1 VLILGGPTTP
11 DRIEREFKAFAQEGS
26 SPTGNR

>member
-1 VLILGGPTTP
+1 VLILTAPP
-11 DRIEREFKAFAQEGS
+11 SPERIERESKAFAQEGS